1 MVLWYNSLKNRKRM
15 LLFPYVREIPL
26 LRKLH
31 KNMASGRKKRRYNS
45 YMGEISPAVP
55 NLLERDF
62 HADKP
67 NKKWVT
73 DITEFGIPAGKV
85 YFSPIID
92 CFDDFVVSWSIGTSL
107 DAELVNSMLDG
118 GAACLTKNK
127 HPQFYIPIAM
137 ATIAGLAGSH
147 VLIRMV

>member
-1 MVLWYNSLKNRKRM
+1 
-15 LLFPYVREIPL
+15 
-26 LRKLH
+26 
-31 KNMASGRKKRRYNS
+31 
-45 YMGEISPAVP
+45 MGEISPAVP

-92 CFDDFVVSWSIGTSL
+92 CFDGLVVSWSIATSP

-118 GAACLTKNK
+118 GAACLAIVNIKVIHWPSKTD
-127 HPQFYIPIAM
+127 P
-137 ATIAGLAGSH
+137 LAL
-147 VLIRMV
+147 V